1 MAAQIQNRDRNS
13 PSQRN
18 ITPPSSMEFSA
29 AISAPGSYNHCKSG
43 LCRMCTYTYLLVF
56 WFLLNVAQFGTN
68 IDGSCLFSTPNR
80 VEPMNKHKKGNVK

>member
-29 AISAPGSYNHCKSG
+29 TSAPGSYNHCKSG
-43 LCRMCTYTYLLVF
+43 LRRIYVYLLVF

-68 IDGSCLFSTPNR
+68 IDGSCLSSTSNR
-80 VEPMNKHKKGNVK
+80 VEPIN

>member
-43 LCRMCTYTYLLVF
+43 FCRICTYTYLLVF
-56 WFLLNVAQFGTN
+56 GF
-68 IDGSCLFSTPNR
+68 CLMLPSLVQILMDLVYLARQT
-80 VEPMNKHKKGNVK
+80 E